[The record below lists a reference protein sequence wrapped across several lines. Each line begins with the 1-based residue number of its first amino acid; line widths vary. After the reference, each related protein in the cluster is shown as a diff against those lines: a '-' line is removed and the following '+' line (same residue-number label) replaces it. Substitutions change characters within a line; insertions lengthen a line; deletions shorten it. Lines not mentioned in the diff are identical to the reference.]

1 MDSSRN
7 RDCFQPFFD
16 PGGIED
22 QLEVRTAQKMDQKA
36 QPQTEQRKL
45 TSQLFGEL
53 ISMQFAGSHSCG
65 GVYRNVGRGYGHKL
79 LLLLVVVIAM
89 LVPVQC
95 FTYNHGHRRL
105 SNDVKTSLTMRFPA
119 WFPQLNPN
127 RPNSIWPSMAQPK
140 VSVDVYSEEKKS
152 LLRAIAATRTR
163 KSSSSSLESSGEGSR
178 TDRQSILSCVSV
190 LETMY
195 AKQRQSTQ
203 VFSRGVQ
210 DVLISPNQCADGA
223 WSLIYSTKQS
233 STTNPSLFASSSI
246 LSTWVDKISGELYKV
261 FFRFAPLLAGGQDES
276 NQQQQGSNQIVTTKP
291 NSVSNKQL
299 IDLANG
305 KVVNVV
311 TFENA
316 LLTKLFGRRQS
327 PTTENDSSSSD
338 GAGRGVKAEIRVIEK
353 GLFFLYCPFAIP

>member
-1 MDSSRN
+1 
-7 RDCFQPFFD
+7 
-16 PGGIED
+16 
-22 QLEVRTAQKMDQKA
+22 
-36 QPQTEQRKL
+36 
-45 TSQLFGEL
+45 
-53 ISMQFAGSHSCG
+53 MQFTGCPG
-65 GVYRNVGRGYGHKL
+65 CRGVYRNVGRGYEHKF
-79 LLLLVVVIAM
+79 LLLLVVAIAM

-261 FFRFAPLLAGGQDES
+261 FFRFAPLLAGGQDAS
-276 NQQQQGSNQIVTTKP
+276 NNQQQGSNQILTTKP
-291 NSVSNKQL
+291 TSVSNKQL

-316 LLTKLFGRRQS
+316 LLTKLFGQS
-327 PTTENDSSSSD
+327 QSQAIDENSSSSSD
-338 GAGRGVKAEIRVIEK
+338 GGSRGSGSVKAEIRVIIK
-353 GLFFLYCPFAIP
+353 AYSSYTNPLHSLIHRFVI